1 MKTSPKPAPIKG
13 KASAVVGKSIVQI
26 VDDDPAIVRLVR
38 RYLELAGF
46 QVIVAWDG
54 RSALDQLAREA
65 PNLVLLDIGL
75 PEVDGLEVCRRMR
88 SNSDVPV
95 IMLTARGREEEV
107 IEGFDAGADDYLAKP
122 FSSGVLL
129 ARVKA
134 VLRRYRPEAETDIDG
149 IEWNGLVVDFSARK
163 VTRGGRPI
171 HLTRTEFPLLALLA
185 RHRGKILTSA
195 QILTEVWG
203 PEYAG
208 ESQILR
214 LHIGRLRK
222 KIEPVPECPSLIL
235 TELGVGY
242 WLNC

>member
-1 MKTSPKPAPIKG
+1 MKTSSKPASGKG
-13 KASAVVGKSIVQI
+13 KASVGMGKSIVQI

-38 RYLELAGF
+38 RYLEAEGF

-54 RSALDQLAREA
+54 RSALDQLDREA
-65 PNLVLLDIGL
+65 PNLVLPDIGL

-122 FSSGVLL
+122 FSAGVLL

-134 VLRRYRPEAETDIDG
+134 VLRRYRPEEETDIDG

-163 VTRGGRPI
+163 VTCGGRPI

-185 RHRGKILTSA
+185 RHRGKVLTSA
-195 QILTEVWG
+195 KILTEVWG

-222 KIEPVPECPSLIL
+222 KIEPIPERPSLIL
-235 TELGVGY
+235 TESGVGY

>member
-1 MKTSPKPAPIKG
+1 MKTSSKPASGKG
-13 KASAVVGKSIVQI
+13 KASVGVGKSIVQI

-38 RYLELAGF
+38 RYLELEGF
-46 QVIVAWDG
+46 QVIVACDG
-54 RSALDQLAREA
+54 RSALDQLDRES

-75 PEVDGLEVCRRMR
+75 PEIDGLEVCRRMR

-122 FSSGVLL
+122 FSAGVLL

-134 VLRRYRPEAETDIDG
+134 VLRRYRPEEETDIDG

-163 VTRGGRPI
+163 VTCGGRPI

-185 RHRGKILTSA
+185 RHRGKVLTSA

-222 KIEPVPECPSLIL
+222 KIEPIPERPSLIL
-235 TELGVGY
+235 TESGVGY

>member
-1 MKTSPKPAPIKG
+1 MLAAKV
-13 KASAVVGKSIVQI
+13 KASVDVGKSIVQI

-38 RYLELAGF
+38 RYLELEGF
-46 QVIVAWDG
+46 HVIVAWDG
-54 RSALDQLAREA
+54 KSALDQLDREA

-75 PEVDGLEVCRRMR
+75 PQLDGLEVCRRMR

-107 IEGFDAGADDYLAKP
+107 IEGFEAGADDYLAKP
-122 FSSGVLL
+122 FSAGVLL

-134 VLRRYRPEAETDIDG
+134 VLRRYRPEVETDMDR
-149 IEWNGLVVDFSARK
+149 IEWNGLVVDFDARK
-163 VTRGGRPI
+163 VTSGGRAI

-185 RHRGKILTSA
+185 RHRGKILTST

-208 ESQILR
+208 EAQILR

-235 TELGVGY
+235 TESGVGY

>member
-1 MKTSPKPAPIKG
+1 MKSSLKPAPTKG
-13 KASAVVGKSIVQI
+13 KASAGVGKSIVQI

-38 RYLELAGF
+38 RYLELEGF

-54 RSALDQLAREA
+54 RTALDQLDREA

-75 PEVDGLEVCRRMR
+75 PEVDGLEVCRRIR

-122 FSSGVLL
+122 FSAGVLL

-134 VLRRYRPEAETDIDG
+134 VLRRYRPEVETELDR

-163 VTRGGRPI
+163 VTSGGRPI

-185 RHRGKILTSA
+185 RHRGKVLTSA

-222 KIEPVPECPSLIL
+222 KIEPIPECPSLIL
-235 TELGVGY
+235 TESGVGY

>member
-1 MKTSPKPAPIKG
+1 
-13 KASAVVGKSIVQI
+13 
-26 VDDDPAIVRLVR
+26 
-38 RYLELAGF
+38 
-46 QVIVAWDG
+46 
-54 RSALDQLAREA
+54 
-65 PNLVLLDIGL
+65 
-75 PEVDGLEVCRRMR
+75 
-88 SNSDVPV
+88 
-95 IMLTARGREEEV
+95 MLTARGREEEV

-134 VLRRYRPEAETDIDG
+134 VLRRYRPEAETEMDI
-149 IEWNGLVVDFSARK
+149 IEWNGLTVDFSARK
-163 VTRGGRPI
+163 VTSGGQPI

-222 KIEPVPECPSLIL
+222 KIEPVPERPSLIL

-242 WLNC
+242 WLDC

>member
-1 MKTSPKPAPIKG
+1 MKTSPKPAPTRG
-13 KASAVVGKSIVQI
+13 KAPAGVGNLIVQI

-38 RYLELAGF
+38 RYLELESF

-54 RSALDQLAREA
+54 RSALEQFDREA

-88 SNSDVPV
+88 SNSNVPV
-95 IMLTARGREEEV
+95 IMLTARDREEEV

-134 VLRRYRPEAETDIDG
+134 VLRRYRPQVEFDMDT
-149 IEWNGLVVDFSARK
+149 IEWNGLTVDFSARK
-163 VTRGGRPI
+163 VTSGGQPI

-222 KIEPVPECPSLIL
+222 KIEPVPEHPSLIL

-242 WLNC
+242 WLDC

>member
-1 MKTSPKPAPIKG
+1 MKTSPKSACSKG
-13 KASAVVGKSIVQI
+13 KTSVGMGKSIVQI

-38 RYLELAGF
+38 RYLELEGF
-46 QVIVAWDG
+46 QVIVACDG
-54 RSALDQLAREA
+54 RSALDQLDREA

-107 IEGFDAGADDYLAKP
+107 IEGFDAGADDYLVKP
-122 FSSGVLL
+122 FSAGVLL

-134 VLRRYRPEAETDIDG
+134 VLRRYRPEEETDIDG

-163 VTRGGRPI
+163 VTCGGRPI

-185 RHRGKILTSA
+185 RHRGKVLTSA

-222 KIEPVPECPSLIL
+222 KIEPIPERPSLIL
-235 TELGVGY
+235 TESGVGY

>member
-1 MKTSPKPAPIKG
+1 MKESPNLAPTKG
-13 KASAVVGKSIVQI
+13 KASAGLGKSVVQI

-38 RYLELAGF
+38 RYLELEGF

-54 RSALDQLAREA
+54 KAALEQFDREA

-75 PEVDGLEVCRRMR
+75 PEVDGWEVCRRMR

-95 IMLTARGREEEV
+95 IMLTAKGREEEV
-107 IEGFDAGADDYLAKP
+107 IEGFDAGADDYLSKP
-122 FSSGVLL
+122 FSAAVLL

-134 VLRRYRPEAETDIDG
+134 VLRRYHPEVESDMDR

-163 VTRGGRPI
+163 VTSDGQPI

-185 RHRGKILTSA
+185 RHRGKVLTSA

-222 KIEPVPECPSLIL
+222 KIEPVPESPSLIL
-235 TELGVGY
+235 TESGVGY